1 MLYKSRHKAILTQ
14 CQIGGKTN
22 IFKKKLKI
30 YLIKEIERKKAE
42 EKEILPVKQILDQLT
57 RNSLLY
63 FLPKDTR
70 YNIGV
75 ISGQDGTYEL
85 EVLGF
90 KEASTAAG

>member
-63 FLPKDTR
+63 FLPKDTTLGSSQDRMALMSLR
-70 YNIGV
+70 YSDTPSCPSN
-75 ISGQDGTYEL
+75 S
-85 EVLGF
+85 
-90 KEASTAAG
+90 